1 MCSVR
6 NFFAYNLQEE
16 SRMDYETIIAVGLV
30 ALLLF
35 FSLDFDRHY
44 GQGFHEAARHPFY
57 RFLAGLLV
65 VYLASINPI
74 LAIVALV
81 IVFFWI
87 ADVHLLSSFKL

>member
-1 MCSVR
+1 
-6 NFFAYNLQEE
+6 
-16 SRMDYETIIAVGLV
+16 MDYESLIAVALLV
-30 ALLLF
+30 LLLF

-44 GQGFHEAARHPFY
+44 GSGFHEAARHPFY

-74 LAIVALV
+74 LAMLALV

-87 ADVHLLSSFKL
+87 ADVHLLSSLKL